1 MKGERI
7 PTKEEEVS
15 STDPDDRHQH
25 HRGGVQTHAPELRDD
40 LEFER
45 ETLDE
50 SIRHDYSTST
60 TGIVPLDRRRPL
72 WHFAGLW
79 LTFASGFS
87 FLFVGFEMFE
97 HGQSLARTIGIVC
110 LGGGIF
116 LVYALFSA
124 YLGSRT
130 GQTHALLTRS
140 IFGVAGSWLVS
151 LFILLA
157 PLGWV
162 AFQANLLVNIWDG
175 FYGWGS
181 LLTLTVVMSGVMI
194 LNNLLGFTGI
204 AVFARYLVTPLI
216 VLWVLYMVIKVAVTD
231 GGNLGGTPPD
241 ELGGL
246 GFWALVGVVI
256 GFSMWGNEPDIF
268 RYGKPRFWWSL
279 GAYGFGLTFGLLLFG
294 IGGWMMA
301 KLATTT
307 EFGPLIRFTTE
318 YSLFGAFWLAWILA
332 TIGQFAINDGNYYES
347 INGGQNLIGGWSKWK
362 RPYTCLLVA
371 GLGAFAGWWV
381 NFHVLN
387 GFFYVAN
394 FLAITVPCATV
405 IMVVDHF
412 LLPRLFGISRPLTR
426 VPAWEEAGKINVPAF
441 VACLLAIVYGAYATH
456 LFTFLGESS
465 TVYWGP
471 APLEAW
477 VMAGVLYIV
486 GVAIVR
492 AVAPADIK
500 RLLGFDQHTIAQE
513 VPPNA
518 VIDIASV
525 GGVAKPAPVPAP
537 ARAR

>member
-1 MKGERI
+1 MG
-7 PTKEEEVS
+7 S
-15 STDPDDRHQH
+15 GPDDLH
-25 HRGGVQTHAPELRDD
+25 HHPREEIAHDVEELRED
-40 LEFER
+40 LGYER
-45 ETLDE
+45 EVLGE
-50 SIRHDYSTST
+50 SIRHDYSTSD
-60 TGIVPLDRRRPL
+60 TGIVPLNRRRPI

-87 FLFVGFEMFE
+87 FLFVGFEMYQN
-97 HGQSLARTIGIVC
+97 GQSLARTIGIIC

-116 LVYALFSA
+116 LAYAMFSA

-140 IFGVAGSWLVS
+140 IFGVAGSTLVS
-151 LFILLA
+151 AFIFLA

-162 AFQANLLVNIWDG
+162 AFQANLLVQIWDG
-175 FYGWGS
+175 LYGWGN
-181 LLTLTVVMSGVMI
+181 LLTLSVVLAGVMI

-231 GGNLGGTPPD
+231 AGKLGGTPPG
-241 ELGGL
+241 GGL
-246 GFWALVGVVI
+246 QFWALVGIVI

-268 RYGKPRFWWSL
+268 RYGKPKFWWAL
-279 GAYGFGLTFGLLLFG
+279 GGYGFGLTFGLLLFG

-301 KLATTT
+301 KLAHTADFGPVIRYTTT
-307 EFGPLIRFTTE
+307 

-332 TIGQFAINDGNYYES
+332 TIGQFAINDGNYYETV
-347 INGGQNLIGGWSKWK
+347 NGGQNMIGGWKRWK
-362 RPYTCLLVA
+362 RPYTCLVA
-371 GLGAFAGWWV
+371 AAVGAFAGWWV

-426 VPAWEEAGKINVPAF
+426 VPAWSEAGKINVPAF
-441 VACLLAIVYGAYATH
+441 VSCLIAIGYGAYATH
-456 LFTFLGESS
+456 LFTFLGENSS
-465 TVYWGP
+465 RYWGP

-477 VMAGVLYIV
+477 AMAGALYVV

-492 AVAPADIK
+492 AVAPARTK
-500 RLLGFDQHTIAQE
+500 ELLGFDRHTIVQE

-518 VIDIASV
+518 VVDIASV
-525 GGVAKPAPVPAP
+525 AAARTTPLAAP

>member
-1 MKGERI
+1 M
-7 PTKEEEVS
+7 S
-15 STDPDDRHQH
+15 STGPDDPNR
-25 HRGGVQTHAPELRDD
+25 RSSELRHRPTDEVALDIED
-40 LEFER
+40 LREDLAFER

-50 SIRHDYSTST
+50 SIKHDYSTSD
-60 TGIVPLDRRRPL
+60 TGLVPLDRRRPL
-72 WHFAGLW
+72 WHFASLW

-87 FLFVGFEMFE
+87 FLFVGFEMYEF
-97 HGQSLARTIGIVC
+97 GQSLARTIGIIC

-116 LVYALFSA
+116 LVYAMFSA

-162 AFQANLLVNIWDG
+162 AFQANLLAQIWDG
-175 FYGWGS
+175 LYGWDH
-181 LLTLTVVMSGVMI
+181 LLVLSVVLAAVMI
-194 LNNLLGFTGI
+194 TNNLFGFTGI
-204 AVFARYLVTPLI
+204 AVFARYVVTPLI

-231 GGNLGGTPPD
+231 AGKLGGTPAG
-241 ELGGL
+241 GGL
-246 GFWALVGVVI
+246 SFWALVGIVI

-268 RYGKPRFWWSL
+268 RYGKPKFWWPL
-279 GAYGFGLTFGLLLFG
+279 PAYAFGLILGLLLFG

-301 KLATTT
+301 KLANTAD
-307 EFGPLIRFTTE
+307 FGPVIKFTSE

-332 TIGQFAINDGNYYES
+332 TVGQFAINDGNYYES
-347 INGGQNLIGGWSKWK
+347 VNGGQNLIGGWK
-362 RPYTCLLVA
+362 RWTRVYTCLVA
-371 GLGAFAGWWV
+371 AAIGAFAAWWV

-426 VPAWEEAGKINVPAF
+426 VPSWADAGKINVPAF
-441 VACLLAIVYGAYATH
+441 IACVVAIVYGAYATH

-465 TVYWGP
+465 SRYWGP

-477 VMAGVLYIV
+477 VMAGALYVV

-492 AVAPADIK
+492 AVAPE
-500 RLLGFDQHTIAQE
+500 RTRELLGFDRYTMVQE

-518 VIDIASV
+518 VIDIASTADIAPAAQI
-525 GGVAKPAPVPAP
+525 GVP